1 MTNVSA
7 VYQYNLVLDGILK
20 LQLFKHDVSLWIVG
34 TSHRV
39 GTVSANL
46 IQWGVLQTCCG
57 VFKRG
62 VMYHMIG
69 V

>member
-1 MTNVSA
+1 MTNVST
-7 VYQYNLVLDGILK
+7 VYQHNLALDGILK
-20 LQLFKHDVSLWIVG
+20 LQLFKHDVSLWLVG
-34 TSHRV
+34 TSQRE
-39 GTVSANL
+39 GTVSVNF

-62 VMYHMIG
+62 VMYRLIS